1 MVINNRTGV
10 QSFDPPPGMVR
21 SGSIKGYDQRTNT
34 LQVELTES
42 PAMKRPLTVP
52 VPAYFPLV
60 DSNGLFIGSLPA
72 KNTPITVAQGT
83 GGQYFVVGF
92 KPENLG
98 LLPDMKLGEL
108 LLHTSSSSKIMMD
121 TDSHIRIGSN
131 LHQIH
136 MFPGNATSRESNLI
150 TINFENENHFTQAYR
165 EVGGIVKRDI
175 EPNKSAS
182 SFTGDTKLENDDY
195 DKILKPIGLDPLST
209 SNDLLVGSNKNPP
222 FIEHREIVYEFQY
235 KSNIDSDDLESIK
248 YTNSNTRTSTIYNSQ
263 NRRSSRSDTM
273 SLSLVS
279 PNFLIETV
287 KGTVVDIFGNI
298 LDINRMPIPVGVTAD
313 TTLRTNGTGATTDA
327 KQSFLNIK
335 ALERKSI
342 AYHFEINARKD
353 PKPTNQG
360 QKLSIND
367 DNYNAK
373 LQRSRFSF
381 DVDKEGQFKLNVPA
395 SSETGNIPL
404 LVRPENYST
413 FGTTDGGN
421 PNQHWFVKTG
431 QAVSQDIYVDSF
443 AAPQTS
449 PSSADSGFSVD
460 FVHGSVKLLDA
471 SNNADLGP
479 PDRISQ
485 FVDKSPYSIR
495 HGTAFHD
502 ILQTCSLHQNNQT
515 IQHYQLGTVEHPV
528 DTSYITNLTDLIS
541 KTIKVS
547 GKGANAGGR
556 SGSINMDGSL
566 EMNIGAN
573 TIDRQSLWLDTAGGM
588 VANIGRDRNARSAMV
603 NFDGDVFIQVGGYGV
618 AVKDQRFIGA
628 NGQNVV
634 DGDGKHIGTL
644 DLRVFAG
651 GDAHMFR
658 VDAQGVTVL
667 TPSVM
672 NLYAAQGINI
682 KSDGK
687 IYIDSDG
694 LYLNQ
699 RLVRPSGP
707 LNTSI

>member
-1 MVINNRTGV
+1 MTFNSRQGV
-10 QSFDPPPGMVR
+10 NSFDPPPGMVR
-21 SGSIKGYDQRTNT
+21 TGTIKGYDSSTNT

-72 KNTPITVAQGT
+72 KNTPITLSQAT
-83 GGQYFVVGF
+83 GGQYFVVGY
-92 KPENLG
+92 KPENLA
-98 LLPDMKLGEL
+98 LIPDMNLGEL
-108 LLHTSSSSKIMMD
+108 VIHTTSSSKIVMD
-121 TDSHIRIGSN
+121 MDSHIKIGSDAHN
-131 LHQIH
+131 IH
-136 MFPGNATSRESNLI
+136 IFAGSQTSRESNLV
-150 TINFENENHFTQAYR
+150 TLNFENENHITQAYR
-165 EVGGIVKRDI
+165 EIGGVVKRDI
-175 EPNKSAS
+175 KPNKNAA
-182 SFTGDTKLENDDY
+182 SFTGDTKLEDDFY
-195 DKILKPIGLDPLST
+195 DKVLVPIGLDPQT
-209 SNDLLVGSNKNPP
+209 TANDLSVGPNKNPP
-222 FIEHREIVYEFQY
+222 LIEHREIVYEFQY
-235 KSNIDSDDLESIK
+235 KSNVEADDIESNK
-248 YTNSNTRTSTIYNSQ
+248 YGNSNSRGATVFLTP
-263 NRRSSRSDTM
+263 NRRDSRADTM

-279 PNFLIETV
+279 PNFLIEEV

-298 LDINRMPIPVGVTAD
+298 LDINRVPLPVGLTAD
-313 TTLRTNGTGATTDA
+313 TTLRTNGTVATTNA

-342 AYHFEINARKD
+342 AYHFEVNARKD

-360 QKLSIND
+360 SELTIND

-381 DVDKEGQFKLNVPA
+381 DIDKEGQFKLNVPA
-395 SSETGNIPL
+395 SSESGNIPL

-413 FGTTDGGN
+413 FGTTDSGN
-421 PNQHWFVKTG
+421 PNQTWFVKSG
-431 QAVSQDIYVDSF
+431 QPVSQDIYVDSF
-443 AAPQTS
+443 AAPEKS
-449 PSSADSGFSVD
+449 PSPSDSGFD
-460 FVHGSVKLLDA
+460 TKFAHGSVKLIDA
-471 SNNADLGP
+471 SNNADVGP

-485 FVDKSPYSIR
+485 FVNKSPYSIR

-502 ILQTCSLHQNNQT
+502 ILQTCSTHQNNET

-528 DTSYITNLTDLIS
+528 DTSYIVNLTDIVS

-556 SGSINMDGSL
+556 SGSISMDGSL

-573 TIDRQSLWLDTAGGM
+573 TVDRQSLWLDTAGGM
-588 VANIGRDRNARSAMV
+588 VANIGRDRNARSAIV
-603 NFDGDVFIQVGGYGV
+603 NFDGDVFIQIGGYGV

-628 NGQNVV
+628 NGQNIV
-634 DGDGKHIGTL
+634 DGDSRHIGVL

-658 VDAQGVTVL
+658 IDGQGVTVL
-667 TPSVM
+667 TPSVL
-672 NLYAAQGINI
+672 NLYAAQGINM

-687 IYIDSDG
+687 IFIDSDM